1 MGSSAIH
8 FEVVGAEVTRLKFPF
23 DQSLPTSAP
32 TSLVT
37 RILGVWGGAATPPYR
52 MMVVPLSGMRS
63 AVTFCGQAQRWS
75 QPATQGRTALSA
87 CLGVG
92 ERSRASGRA
101 GATRSGSSSR
111 MPEPASPM
119 ALPTT
124 RQRPGVRCRV
134 QRQHRFRVRSIV
146 PSGLELRTP
155 HKAALHAALQDTGAH
170 SVSFGNCR
178 NRHAARALCETGCKP
193 VLPS

>member
-8 FEVVGAEVTRLKFPF
+8 FEVVGAEVMRLKFPF
-23 DQSLPTSAP
+23 DQSLLTSAATDLAGSIP
-32 TSLVT
+32 GL
-37 RILGVWGGAATPPYR
+37 WGGAATPPYR
-52 MMVVPLSGMRS
+52 VMVVPLSGMRS
-63 AVTFCGQAQRWS
+63 TVNSYVRAQQRP
-75 QPATQGRTALSA
+75 QPATQGRTALTA

-101 GATRSGSSSR
+101 GSTRFSGSSR
-111 MPEPASPM
+111 MLKPASPM

-124 RQRPGVRCRV
+124 RQRLGVRCRA

-146 PSGLELRTP
+146 PSGIELRTP
-155 HKAALHAALQDTGAH
+155 HKAALHAAVQDADAH
-170 SVSFGNCR
+170 SGSSGNCHHR
-178 NRHAARALCETGCKP
+178 QVVRALFETGCKP